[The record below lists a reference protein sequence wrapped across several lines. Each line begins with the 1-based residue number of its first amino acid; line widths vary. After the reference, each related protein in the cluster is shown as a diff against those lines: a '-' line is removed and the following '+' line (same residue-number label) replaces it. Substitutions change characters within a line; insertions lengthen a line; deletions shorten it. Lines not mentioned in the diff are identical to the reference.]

1 MEYESDSKSI
11 ILVIDDEPLN
21 LQVLAE
27 ILKTKNHIVR
37 TAIDGKRALKN
48 VEKFLPDL
56 ILLDIEM
63 PDMDGYEVCELL
75 KKNENTKTIPVI
87 FISSLTEVMD
97 KIKAFKVGGV
107 DYVTKPFEAEEIL
120 ARVTT
125 HLNLKRIQEEFIKKN
140 LSLQKEIQEHKK
152 TQEKLVE
159 TNEELKDVLSQLAFR
174 KRELEQEQEFAKN
187 IFNNIINP
195 SFIDFSNIKYLI
207 SPMSIFNGDLLL
219 VTKNLAGGQYI
230 VLGDFTGHGLKAAVG
245 AIPVSDL
252 IYAMSAKGFPIE
264 KILYEINNKLH
275 KILPT
280 DVFFCC
286 CFIEIDSTRN
296 KLNVWNGGMPDVYIY
311 NHREKKIKKI
321 KSNHLPLGII
331 KKDKYDWSLES
342 FDLCQDDQIVL
353 YSDGILEYTNSNNEV
368 FGYENLDACFVNNKD
383 PYKLFDDIQD
393 RLRHFCKDNSQK
405 DDITLV
411 EISFLE
417 PLKQVQPLKK
427 EPSALSKSLMQWKLV
442 MEFNAVVLRVA
453 DPIPMLMQLVL
464 EKPEFEKYKGDI
476 YTILNELLNNSLDHG
491 ILGLDS
497 KIKQSPDGFALYFN
511 TRLQALS
518 SLEQG
523 WLKID
528 MEHIPMDRGGEFV
541 FKVEDSGPG
550 FDYDEVLSR
559 STDLDPLLFSGRG
572 IILLRSLC
580 HKLIYKGNGNSV
592 EAAYRWGA
600 TQNEQL

>member
-1 MEYESDSKSI
+1 MDYESDSKSI
-11 ILVIDDEPLN
+11 ILVVDDEPLN
-21 LQVLAE
+21 LKILIE
-27 ILKTKNHIVR
+27 ILKTNNHIVR
-37 TAIDGKRALKN
+37 TAVDGKRALKN
-48 VEKFLPDL
+48 IENSAPDL

-63 PDMDGYEVCELL
+63 PDMSGYEVCEAL
-75 KKNENTKTIPVI
+75 KKNENTKKIPVI
-87 FISSLTEVMD
+87 FISSLNELID
-97 KIKAFKVGGV
+97 KVKAFNVGAI
-107 DYVTKPFEAEEIL
+107 DYITKPFEAEEVL

-125 HLNLKRIQEEFIKKN
+125 HLNLKRINEELKRKN
-140 LSLQKEIQEHKK
+140 LILQKEITEHKK
-152 TQEKLVE
+152 TQKKLVD

-230 VLGDFTGHGLKAAVG
+230 ILGDFTGHGLKAAVG

-264 KILYEINNKLH
+264 KILLEINNKLH

-286 CFIEIDSTRN
+286 CFIEIDSKRN
-296 KLNVWNGGMPDVYIY
+296 KLNIWNGGMPDVFIY
-311 NHREKKIKKI
+311 NHQNKKIRTI

-331 KKDKYDWSLES
+331 KKDKYDWSIETL
-342 FDLCQDDQIVL
+342 DICQDDQIVL
-353 YSDGILEYTNSNNEV
+353 YSDGVLEYTNSKNEM
-368 FGYENLDACFVNNKD
+368 FGYDNLDKCFANNKD
-383 PYKLFDDIQD
+383 PFKLFDEIQE
-393 RLRHFCKDNSQK
+393 RLKNFCLDNPQK

-417 PLKQVQPLKK
+417 PLKQITPQKTHPP
-427 EPSALSKSLMQWKLV
+427 EPSKSLMQWKLV
-442 MEFNAVVLRVA
+442 MEFNSVVLRIA

-476 YTILNELLNNSLDHG
+476 YTILTELLTNSLDHG

-497 KIKQSPDGFALYFN
+497 KLKQSPDGFALYFN
-511 TRLQALS
+511 NRLQALS
-518 SLEQG
+518 SLDKG

-528 MEHIPMDRGGEFV
+528 MEHIPMDVGGKFI
-541 FKVEDSGPG
+541 FKIEDSGPG
-550 FDYDEVLSR
+550 FDYNEVLSR
-559 STDLDPLLFSGRG
+559 STEIDPLLFSGRG

-580 HKLIYKGNGNSV
+580 HKLSYKGKGNTV
-592 EAAYRWGA
+592 EAVYVWGLA
-600 TQNEQL
+600 DHQE